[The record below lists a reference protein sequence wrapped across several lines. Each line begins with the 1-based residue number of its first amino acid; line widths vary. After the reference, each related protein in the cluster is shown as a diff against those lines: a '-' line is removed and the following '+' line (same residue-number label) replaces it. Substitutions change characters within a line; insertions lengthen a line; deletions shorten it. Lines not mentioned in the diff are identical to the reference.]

1 MSTQNVF
8 KEIENAL
15 VDNVVIIKVAG
26 KAQAFIR
33 KRVYNQQYLEGS
45 TGTAQYSTRP
55 MPVPYGLFVKKFGK
69 ALLKKEGTKKR
80 GGKIIASASEFSVF
94 RSKTGKTMVLI
105 QGGYKRW
112 REMNNKNS
120 SPVDLTWSVRMMR
133 NLGILRAEG
142 NTAEIGFSSSSEELK
157 AYYHHAGAGRNKISR
172 KFMGITKTELDELG
186 DLAEKLIF
194 QKMTR

>member
-1 MSTQNVF
+1 MSSSDQIF

-15 VDNVVIIKVAG
+15 ADNIVIIKVAE

-45 TGTAQYSTRP
+45 TGTSQYSTTP

-80 GGKIIASASEFSVF
+80 GGKIIANASEFSVF

-112 REMNNKNS
+112 REMNKKNS
-120 SPVDLTWSVRMMR
+120 SLVELTWTGRMMR
-133 NLGILRAEG
+133 NLGILRTEHNA
-142 NTAEIGFSSSSEELK
+142 AEIGFPSSSERDK
-157 AYYHHAGAGRNKISR
+157 AYYQHIGVGKNKISR
-172 KFMGITKTELDELG
+172 KFMDITKTELDELG

-194 QKMTR
+194 QRLK